1 MINNKKLFK
10 TAAALTIALS
20 LLAGC
25 SNGDGKEAGNADA
38 SPNVTAS
45 ATPEATDNAGNED
58 TSSSPEPSDEAE
70 LQASEKPTDE
80 DAAKESAAP
89 SATTKPSADAAATA
103 KPTPKPTAKPTV
115 KPSEKPS
122 TKPTEKP
129 STTVPSQKPS
139 PKPTVKPTEKPSQ
152 KPEVSDKVKTS
163 DIIDKIL
170 EDIELPVLMS
180 VSGEQVKDSYY
191 FDPSELV
198 AEGSYHQA
206 MMNTKATELVVVKL
220 KSDKHYEAVK
230 EGLTKRAEDI
240 IKTFSQYLPDQHE
253 DAKNYQIVRQGNYVM
268 LSISHDQAGIKK
280 VFESFFK

>member
-10 TAAALTIALS
+10 TAAALAIALS

-25 SNGDGKEAGNADA
+25 SNGSGKEAGNADA
-38 SPNVTAS
+38 SPNVTES
-45 ATPEATDNAGNED
+45 ATPDPGGED
-58 TSSSPEPSDEAE
+58 ASPEPSDEADP
-70 LQASEKPTDE
+70 QTSETPATE
-80 DAAKESAAP
+80 EPAQESAAP
-89 SATTKPSADAAATA
+89 SATTKPSAEASATA

-129 STTVPSQKPS
+129 STSTPSQKPS
-139 PKPTVKPTEKPSQ
+139 PKPTVKPSEKPKPSQ
-152 KPEVSDKVKTS
+152 KPDASVNVKTS
-163 DIIDKIL
+163 DIVDKIK
-170 EDIELPVLMS
+170 EEVELPMLMS

-191 FDPSELV
+191 FDPGELA
-198 AEGSYHQA
+198 AEGSYNQA

-220 KSDKHYEAVK
+220 KSDKHYDAVK

-240 IKTFSQYLPDQHE
+240 IKTFSQYFPDQHE

-268 LSISHDQAGIKK
+268 LSISHDQEAVKK
-280 VFESFFK
+280 VFDSFFK

>member
-10 TAAALTIALS
+10 TAAVLAIALS

-25 SNGDGKEAGNADA
+25 GNGNGKEAGNADA
-38 SPNVTAS
+38 SPNVTES
-45 ATPEATDNAGNED
+45 ATPDPGSAAGGED
-58 TSSSPEPSDEAE
+58 ADEPSGEAE
-70 LQASEKPTDE
+70 LQTSETPATE
-80 DAAKESAAP
+80 EPAQESEAP
-89 SATTKPSADAAATA
+89 SATTKPSAEASATA

-129 STTVPSQKPS
+129 STSTPSQKPS
-139 PKPTVKPTEKPSQ
+139 PKPTVKPSEKPKPSQ
-152 KPEVSDKVKTS
+152 KPEASVNVKTS
-163 DIIDKIL
+163 AIVDKIK
-170 EDIELPVLMS
+170 EEVELPMLMS

-191 FDPSELV
+191 FDPSELI
-198 AEGSYHQA
+198 AEGSYNQA

-220 KSDKHYEAVK
+220 TSDKHYDAVK

-268 LSISHDQAGIKK
+268 LSISHDQEAIKK
-280 VFESFFK
+280 VFDSFFK